1 MLRLTEI
8 RLPFDHSEADIRVAI
23 STYLAV
29 PANDLIS
36 YTIFRR
42 GVDARKSHAIVFIYT
57 LDLEVAD
64 EAKLL
69 SQFENDPRLRTA
81 PDLSYHFV
89 ARAPENPLSTR
100 PVIIGMGPS
109 GLFAGLILAQSGF
122 RPIILERGKAV
133 RERTKDTFS
142 FWRKGILDPESN
154 VQFGEGGAGTF
165 SDGKL
170 HTQIKDRKHYGR
182 KVLDEL
188 VKAGAP
194 PEIMY
199 VSKPHIGTYKLVG
212 ILEKM
217 QIGRAHV

>member
-8 RLPFDHSEADIRVAI
+8 RLPFNHSEADIRVAI
-23 STYLAV
+23 ITYLAI

-42 GVDARKSHAIVFIYT
+42 GVDARKSHAIVFVYT

-69 SQFENDPRLRTA
+69 SKFKNDPRLRTA
-81 PDLSYHFV
+81 PDTSYHFV
-89 ARAPENPLSTR
+89 ARAPENPLTTR

-133 RERTKDTFS
+133 RQRAKDTFDLAQRHS
-142 FWRKGILDPESN
+142 
-154 VQFGEGGAGTF
+154 
-165 SDGKL
+165 
-170 HTQIKDRKHYGR
+170 
-182 KVLDEL
+182 
-188 VKAGAP
+188 
-194 PEIMY
+194 
-199 VSKPHIGTYKLVG
+199 
-212 ILEKM
+212 
-217 QIGRAHV
+217 